1 MKGNAQKR
9 VWSCKVWRIL
19 LCLHKT
25 GMKGNAQR
33 RVWSCKVWRILLCL
47 HKTGMKGNAQR
58 RVWSCR
64 VWGIL
69 LCLHKTGRKGNTQR
83 RVWSCKAWRIWLCL
97 HKTGSGGF
105 FLVCEDFGRIINH
118 SFPTCTLKKF
128 SLKVEINL
136 CKLIPLFRPG
146 SAHSGSASWADC
158 DQVFLM
164 SCVWARF
171 PDTLCQDRGTVSPL
185 RLCWVK
191 GVWMFRCN
199 LPPALLA
206 EWPGSFK
213 CHCCNTGGGT
223 DTEWESA
230 HKVDS
235 GEENCPAAPARI
247 WTRNLSIPSPPL

>member
-1 MKGNAQKR
+1 M
-9 VWSCKVWRIL
+9 L
-19 LCLHKT
+19 LTCASYSNVSNK
-25 GMKGNAQR
+25 
-33 RVWSCKVWRILLCL
+33 SELL
-47 HKTGMKGNAQR
+47 
-58 RVWSCR
+58 VD
-64 VWGIL
+64 
-69 LCLHKTGRKGNTQR
+69 
-83 RVWSCKAWRIWLCL
+83 
-97 HKTGSGGF
+97 GGF
-105 FLVCEDFGRIINH
+105 GENVWQFITHLCFFFFFFLF
-118 SFPTCTLKKF
+118 
-128 SLKVEINL
+128 KVEISL
-136 CKLIPLFRPG
+136 PTLTSLSRQG
-146 SAHSGSASWADC
+146 SVHSGSASWYDC